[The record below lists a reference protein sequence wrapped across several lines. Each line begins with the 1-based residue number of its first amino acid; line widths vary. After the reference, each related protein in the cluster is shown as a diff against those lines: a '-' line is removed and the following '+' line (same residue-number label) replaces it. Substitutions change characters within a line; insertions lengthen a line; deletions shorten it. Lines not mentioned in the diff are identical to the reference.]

1 MSSFQTK
8 LTSKFLKDLLQGAQ
22 KEIIPESQSPE
33 GLNIDEIWKA
43 LVGEKMA
50 ALTQVKSFHQGILII
65 KVTSASLCQLL
76 STSEKPKILARLR
89 ADYSFVKVKNLIFRT
104 G

>member
-8 LTSKFLKDLLQGAQ
+8 LTNKFLKDLLQGAQ
-22 KEIIPESQSPE
+22 KELLPDSQPPE
-33 GLNIDEIWKA
+33 GLNIDEIWKS
-43 LVGEKMA
+43 LVGDKMSS
-50 ALTQVKSFHQGILII
+50 LTQVKSFYQGILVI

-76 STSEKPKILARLR
+76 STSEKPKIMARLR
-89 ADYSFVKVKNLIFRT
+89 ADYPFVKVKNLVFRT